1 MTLPGDT
8 KLEGTVSRGG
18 LQLDLWR
25 TVVMLRIRIT
35 EMRCN

>member
-1 MTLPGDT
+1 MMLPGDT
-8 KLEGTVSRGG
+8 KLEGTVIRGG

-25 TVVMLRIRIT
+25 TVEMLRIRTT